1 MGDSKK
7 NAGGKFRT
15 ALPEGLRLKE
25 TYKASESLKSRIM
38 SAACGE
44 DGVCGGRLADGV
56 PGGASAGRDS
66 MSGRRWP
73 RILVQIFGPVA
84 AVLALA
90 GVFLFVPMSSLK
102 ATDTVFDMAAGIFS
116 RSKSFVMEVKV
127 RTDPAENFSYVD
139 PRLGFV
145 RHRLTVEPST
155 GRWRLEKH
163 RKVAVNDGEN
173 IWSWNRPSMLGTKM
187 ALSETGAIGDF
198 ALLADPSMILI
209 KEKERAEAISWSSYR
224 KKIRGNMITVTVFTR
239 KQGSFANDYMLYM
252 STEEADTR
260 RVYEF
265 DRRTGELTG
274 LRIDMVKGRKSVTV
288 MELVRIEYD
297 AEIPDDAFIP
307 CDGVEWL
314 DITSEPEG
322 NLFSGITPV
331 QAVSRMFTYMDP
343 WRPDVLKEILWN
355 YHLDRLKDTYEGSR
369 ILKIRRPFR
378 SGTYC
383 GVYVPVTIEKRD
395 GSRDRLTVA
404 LRNDNQDGVWVV
416 DGGI

>member
-1 MGDSKK
+1 MTRLEQLERIVSVWQDYL
-7 NAGGKFRT
+7 FRFAYMRT
-15 ALPEGLRLKE
+15 GLRE
-25 TYKASESLKSRIM
+25 E
-38 SAACGE
+38 
-44 DGVCGGRLADGV
+44 
-56 PGGASAGRDS
+56 
-66 MSGRRWP
+66 
-73 RILVQIFGPVA
+73 
-84 AVLALA
+84 
-90 GVFLFVPMSSLK
+90 
-102 ATDTVFDMAAGIFS
+102 
-116 RSKSFVMEVKV
+116 
-127 RTDPAENFSYVD
+127 AE
-139 PRLGFV
+139 
-145 RHRLTVEPST
+145 E
-155 GRWRLEKH
+155 
-163 RKVAVNDGEN
+163 
-173 IWSWNRPSMLGTKM
+173 
-187 ALSETGAIGDF
+187 
-198 ALLADPSMILI
+198 
-209 KEKERAEAISWSSYR
+209 ISWSSYR

-297 AEIPDDAFIP
+297 ADIPDDAFIP
-307 CDGVEWL
+307 SDGVEWL

-322 NLFSGITPV
+322 NLFTGITPV

-355 YHLDRLKDTYEGSR
+355 YHLDSLKDTYEGSR

-383 GVYVPVTIEKRD
+383 GVYVPVIIEKRD